1 MLFKKNKNTNNELTP
16 VEWIIGYLRSI
27 NGIQETLSTRMA
39 IKKALKM
46 EQDKF
51 RLHVVISSGC
61 DCEVDMRS
69 DIEIQQNEC
78 SYCHKI
84 LK

>member
-1 MLFKKNKNTNNELTP
+1 MKNELTP
-16 VEWIIGYLRSI
+16 VDWIIGYLRSI
-27 NGIQETLSTRMA
+27 NGIQETLATRMA

-46 EQDKF
+46 ERDKL
-51 RLHVVISSGC
+51 RLYGAISYGC
-61 DCEVDMRS
+61 DCKVDIRS

-78 SYCHKI
+78 SFCHKI